1 MRLTLLAALVLALAA
16 CGGGDD
22 DEQAAA
28 PETTAPAT
36 TAPATTEVAPP
47 PPPHPPNA
55 PVCESVPQPAPRAS
69 GQEKAPTKLL
79 EPKTR
84 YRMVVKTNC
93 GAFTIT
99 IDQKASP
106 KAAASF
112 VSLARKNFFDGTF
125 FHRIVPGFVIQ
136 GGDPSGVGTG
146 GPGYLTVD
154 KPSTSWVYTKGVV
167 AMAKAATDPP
177 GTAGSQFFVVT
188 AEDAGL
194 SPDYAVI
201 GTVTGGKKV
210 VDLIGTLGSATEAPT
225 QPVVV
230 DDMVVKV
237 G

>member
-1 MRLTLLAALVLALAA
+1 MRLMLLAALVLALAA

-22 DEQAAA
+22 EEAAA

-36 TAPATTEVAPP
+36 TAPATTDESPP
-47 PPPHPPNA
+47 PPPRPPNA
-55 PVCESVPQPAPRAS
+55 PVCESVSQPAPRAS

-79 EPKTR
+79 DPKTR
-84 YRMVVKTNC
+84 YRVVVKTSC

-99 IDQKASP
+99 LDQKASP

-112 VSLARKNFFDGTF
+112 VSLARKNFFDHTF

-154 KPSTSWVYTKGVV
+154 KPSASTAYTKGVV

-188 AEDAGL
+188 APDAGL
-194 SPDYAVI
+194 EPDYAVI

-210 VDLIGTLGSATEAPT
+210 VDLIGTLGSETETPT